1 MEILKNK
8 YAIFGLLA
16 MLALTFSACNKKV
29 EKVVVENV
37 TTHTI
42 VETVSAIGK
51 IYPQTE
57 VKISSD
63 VSGEIIDIYVS
74 EGDSIKK
81 GQLLAKIN
89 PDLYESGLD
98 QAQAG
103 FQNAK
108 SMESSNAASLAR
120 VKSALTLAEQSYNR
134 QKKLYDQKVISKAEL
149 EQIENNY
156 EAAKAEYKSFQES
169 LVAQKYTVKSA
180 GARVDEARKNY
191 NRTVIYAPMDGIIS
205 SKSSNRGE
213 RVVGTSQ
220 MAGTEMLRIADMGSM
235 EVRVDVNEN
244 DIVRVKIGDTAII
257 EVDAY
262 DGEKFKG
269 LVTEIANSAKSLS
282 NSLSASTEQVA
293 NFVVKIS
300 VLQSSYDHLIT
311 SKRPF
316 PFRPGMSATVDIVTA
331 RKANIL
337 SVPSG
342 AVGLRNSSFEKA
354 ENKDAKQKDG
364 EKVSQNNSEENAD
377 EKNKDLTEVVFI
389 FKDGKVE
396 QRAVKTGLQDAEY
409 VEILS
414 GIAKDE
420 QIVVYPYMAVSKTL
434 EDGSKVEKT
443 DKDKVFK
450 E

>member
-8 YAIFGLLA
+8 YQIYTLLA
-16 MLALTFSACNKKV
+16 VVLTAFAACNKKI
-29 EKVVVENV
+29 EKVVVEKV
-37 TTHTI
+37 ITHTI

-63 VSGEIIDIYVS
+63 VSGEIIDIYVA

-108 SMESSNAASLAR
+108 SMESSNTAGLAR
-120 VKSALTLAEQSYNR
+120 VKSALTLAEQNYQR

-149 EQIENNY
+149 EQVENNY

-169 LVAQKYTVKSA
+169 LIAQKYTVKSA

-191 NRTVIYAPMDGIIS
+191 NRTVIYAPMDGVIS
-205 SKSSNRGE
+205 SKSSNKGE

-300 VLQSSYDHLIT
+300 VLQSSYAHLV
-311 SKRPF
+311 SDQRPF
-316 PFRPGMSATVDIVTA
+316 PFRPGMSATVNIVTA
-331 RKANIL
+331 RKFNIL

-342 AVGLRNSSFEKA
+342 AVGLRSDNIEKSA
-354 ENKDAKQKDG
+354 NKDSKQKKGEKEEEENK
-364 EKVSQNNSEENAD
+364 D
-377 EKNKDLTEVVFI
+377 EKNKDLIEVVFI

-396 QRAVKTGLQDAEY
+396 QRAVKTGLQDAEF

-414 GIAKDE
+414 GITKDE
-420 QIVVYPYMAVSKTL
+420 EIVVYPYMAVSKTL
-434 EDGSKVEKT
+434 ENGLKVEKT

>member
-1 MEILKNK
+1 MEILKK
-8 YAIFGLLA
+8 YKATFLIPIILL
-16 MLALTFSACNKKV
+16 SACNKKG
-29 EKVVVENV
+29 EKVVVEKVN
-37 TTHTI
+37 THTI

-51 IYPQTE
+51 IYPETE

-63 VSGEIIDIYVS
+63 VSGEIIDIYVN
-74 EGDSIKK
+74 EGDSVHK

-108 SMESSNAASLAR
+108 AIESGNAAGMAR
-120 VKSALTLAEQSYNR
+120 VKSALSLAEQTYNR
-134 QKKLYDQKVISKAEL
+134 QKQLFSQNVISKAEL
-149 EQIENNY
+149 ETAENNLA
-156 EAAKAEYKSFQES
+156 AAKAELKSYQES
-169 LVAQKYTVKSA
+169 LTAQKYTVKSA

-205 SKSSNRGE
+205 AKSSFKGE

-220 MAGTEMLRIADMGSM
+220 MAGTEMLRIADMSKM

-262 DGEKFKG
+262 DGRQFKG
-269 LVTEIANSAKSLS
+269 IVTEIANSAKSLN
-282 NSLSASTEQVA
+282 NSIAASTEQVA

-300 VLQSSYDHLIT
+300 VLQSSYQNLIVAG
-311 SKRPF
+311 RPF
-316 PFRPGMSATVDIVTA
+316 PFRPGMSATVEILTA
-331 RKANIL
+331 TKANIL

-342 AVGLRNSSFEKA
+342 AVGLRDLNNIEEIDNKESKA
-354 ENKDAKQKDG
+354 K
-364 EKVSQNNSEENAD
+364 AD
-377 EKNKDLTEVVFI
+377 ETSTDVKKEMVEVVFI
-389 FKDGKVE
+389 YKNGKVE
-396 QRAVKTGLQDAEY
+396 QRTVKTGLQDAEF

-414 GIAKDE
+414 GLKKDE
-420 QIVVYPYMAVSKTL
+420 EIITYPYMAISKTL
-434 EDGSKVEKT
+434 KNGTKVIKT
-443 DKDKVFK
+443 ERDKVF